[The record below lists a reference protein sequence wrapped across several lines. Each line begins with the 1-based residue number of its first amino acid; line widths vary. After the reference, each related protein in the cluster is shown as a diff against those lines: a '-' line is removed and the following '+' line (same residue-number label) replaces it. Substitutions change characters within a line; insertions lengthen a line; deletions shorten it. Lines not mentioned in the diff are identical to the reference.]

1 MSESQ
6 SNPAAAL
13 PPPDYPSER
22 VFARIE
28 GGRVV
33 EIVNSRYAVASLYHG
48 DLEWVDATSAR
59 PLPQAGWS
67 YAPTTGFTPPPPP
80 PPPTLAQQALA
91 ALAAGVQL
99 TSASTPA
106 LNGVY
111 PLDQLS
117 QMRVAAVETG
127 ILGGKGGPGGGTS
140 FPWPDAGGVY
150 HVFTTDQFTAF
161 ALAMRD
167 YVFELEGVIGGALK
181 AMPPAGIA
189 IP

>member
-1 MSESQ
+1 MVE
-6 SNPAAAL
+6 L
-13 PPPDYPSER
+13 TLTLDYPIAH
-22 VFARIE
+22 VFARVDR
-28 GGRVV
+28 GLVV
-33 EIVNSRYAVASLYHG
+33 ELFNSRIAPARLFHDGLTWFDVTAVS
-48 DLEWVDATSAR
+48 
-59 PLPQAGWS
+59 PLPQVGWTYDAIRS
-67 YAPTTGFTPPPPP
+67 AFAPPPPP

-91 ALAAGVQL
+91 VLAAGVQL

-106 LNGVY
+106 LNGLY

-140 FPWPDAGGVY
+140 FPWPDAAGSY

-167 YVFELEGVIGGALK
+167 YVFELEGVIGGAIK
-181 AMPPAGIA
+181 ALPSAGIA